1 MSTVRQAAVIDGEP
15 DSRALTQ
22 KGYEAQRR
30 YEFIVNTSRELMAFV
45 NRDFVYEAV
54 NDAYCQARSQTREEI
69 LGSTMAELW
78 GEDVFDAVIRESMER
93 CLAGEE
99 VKYQAWYDHAALGRR
114 YMDVA
119 YYPYRNHRSD
129 VTHAVVVTYDATR
142 YMLAEQE
149 TLRYATRL
157 EALQAI
163 DRAILDGQP
172 IEEMARHAAQG
183 LRDLLPEQQ
192 THIVLFEQE
201 REPTEWSGRSIPSA
215 SARRAGYQER
225 TATWHIHY
233 PPDMVPRLLAAAP
246 DEPWI
251 YQADEWIEIV
261 PPLPHGLN
269 AETILLRDVHA
280 ETHIEAPAS
289 FISMPLTSSDTLLGT
304 ICVGVVEPHAFSKQH
319 VDIVHDIAYHL
330 ALGIQQR
337 RMERAVQRHTT
348 NLEELVEAR
357 TFEIERRRRVAEGLR
372 DVLDVL
378 NLSHS
383 LDQIAQRI
391 AEQARDLVDASAT
404 AVYMLDRDEETE
416 SEPKR
421 PNRQLVPDLTDLSLR
436 AFCGNEEATVTIA
449 VDKASRLAVVDAMYG
464 EPAERAASPHEAS
477 TAKPSLRRVLA
488 RRGQAQSAYALL
500 LVVPL
505 VLREEALGA
514 IVIHCREYKA
524 LTQEEFDVLL
534 ALGDQS
540 ALAIESAMLYKRAEK
555 AGVLEERG
563 RLARDLHDAVV
574 QSLYSLV
581 LFAEA
586 GRRLV
591 SQDRPAVLESHLGQL
606 GLTAQQALKEM
617 RLLLFDLRPLTL
629 EEEGLVGALQQRLN
643 AVEKRAGLQATI
655 DVEGLPPLA
664 PPVEE
669 SLYRIAQEALN
680 NSLKHAYASRIG
692 IELRATTV
700 YVSPVAWQQANGQ
713 PNAKILRPALFIDA
727 PDLAAAS
734 SGKSAGKA
742 LVGERKKV
750 SFPKGSR
757 PLLEVMMT
765 ISDNGCGFEMDQM
778 QRQAG
783 GMGLS
788 NIRERVEKLGGEVDI
803 RAAPDKGTRIEV
815 RLLVDEAAL

>member
-1 MSTVRQAAVIDGEP
+1 MSTASLIPAVQKAAAI
-15 DSRALTQ
+15 DSRPDDRALKQ
-22 KGYEAQRR
+22 KGHEAQRR

-54 NDAYCQARSQTREEI
+54 NDAYCQARSQTREDI

-78 GEDVFDAVIRESMER
+78 GKDVFDAVIRESMER

-119 YYPYRNHRSD
+119 YYPYRNHRND

-163 DRAILDGQP
+163 DRAILAGHP
-172 IEEMARHAAQG
+172 IDEMARHAAQG

-192 THIVLFEQE
+192 THVVLFEE
-201 REPTEWSGRSIPSA
+201 ENKPAEWSGRSIPPA
-215 SARRAGYQER
+215 IEWVAEEQER

-233 PPDMVPRLLAAAP
+233 PPDVVPRLLATAP

-251 YQADEWIEIV
+251 YQANEWIEIV
-261 PPLPHGLN
+261 PPSPHGLN

-289 FISMPLTSSDTLLGT
+289 FISMPLTSSDMLLGA
-304 ICVGVVEPHAFSKQH
+304 IFVGVAEAHAFSKQH

-337 RMERAVQRHTT
+337 RMERSVQRHTT

-383 LDQIAQRI
+383 LDQISQRI

-404 AVYMLDRDEETE
+404 AVYTLDRDEETE
-416 SEPKR
+416 IELKR
-421 PNRQLVPDLTDLSLR
+421 PNRQRAPDLTDLSLR

-464 EPAERAASPHEAS
+464 DPAERALAADA
-477 TAKPSLRRVLA
+477 TAAKPSLRRVLA

-540 ALAIESAMLYKRAEK
+540 ALVIESAVLYKRAEK

-591 SQDRPAVLESHLGQL
+591 SQGQTGRVEISPGAAGAHRPAG
-606 GLTAQQALKEM
+606 AQG
-617 RLLLFDLRPLTL
+617 D
-629 EEEGLVGALQQRLN
+629 
-643 AVEKRAGLQATI
+643 
-655 DVEGLPPLA
+655 
-664 PPVEE
+664 
-669 SLYRIAQEALN
+669 
-680 NSLKHAYASRIG
+680 
-692 IELRATTV
+692 
-700 YVSPVAWQQANGQ
+700 
-713 PNAKILRPALFIDA
+713 
-727 PDLAAAS
+727 AAA
-734 SGKSAGKA
+734 A
-742 LVGERKKV
+742 L
-750 SFPKGSR
+750 
-757 PLLEVMMT
+757 
-765 ISDNGCGFEMDQM
+765 
-778 QRQAG
+778 
-783 GMGLS
+783 
-788 NIRERVEKLGGEVDI
+788 
-803 RAAPDKGTRIEV
+803 
-815 RLLVDEAAL
+815 